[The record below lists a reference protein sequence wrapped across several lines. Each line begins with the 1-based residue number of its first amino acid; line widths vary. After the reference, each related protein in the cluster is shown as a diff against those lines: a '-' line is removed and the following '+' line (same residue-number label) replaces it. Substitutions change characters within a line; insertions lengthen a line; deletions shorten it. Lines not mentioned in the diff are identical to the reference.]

1 MPTTNRLRN
10 EGLSIGQASRHA
22 SVNLETIRYY
32 ERIGMLAAPPR
43 TAAGHRVYGADDV
56 RTLAFIHR
64 AREFGFPLA
73 DIRALLAWR
82 ATGPAGCAEGRAI
95 ALRHLAC
102 IQGKIA
108 DLSRLAQMLE
118 QAVRQCP
125 GDGTLHCPVI
135 KLLDPA
141 PDGSS
146 HEEASS
152 EPRVRER
159 LGFAVAG
166 RQV

>member
-1 MPTTNRLRN
+1 MRTTNRLRN

-32 ERIGMLAAPPR
+32 ERIGMLTAPPR
-43 TAAGHRVYGADDV
+43 TAAGHRVYGVDDV

-73 DIRALLAWR
+73 DIRMLLAWR
-82 ATGPAGCAEGRAI
+82 ATGPVCCDAGRAI
-95 ALRHLAC
+95 ALRHLAS

-118 QAVRQCP
+118 QAVHQCP
-125 GDGTLHCPVI
+125 GDGTPPCAVI

-141 PDGSS
+141 PDGASR
-146 HEEASS
+146 EETSS
-152 EPRVRER
+152 EPRERER